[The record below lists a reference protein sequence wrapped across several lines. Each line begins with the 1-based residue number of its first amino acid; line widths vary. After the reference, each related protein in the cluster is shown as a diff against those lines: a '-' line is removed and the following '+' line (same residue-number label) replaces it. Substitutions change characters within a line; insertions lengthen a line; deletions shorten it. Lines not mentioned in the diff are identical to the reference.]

1 MTTFESKPAGRAAG
15 RRRRQDRLLSHIVSS
30 HGLLV
35 LMLALIG
42 LFSVV
47 RANTF
52 PTQFTFDSVLSGEA
66 VVVIL
71 VLAEMLPVVANQ
83 FDLSIGYLVGLCHIL
98 VIGLMVK
105 QGLSWELAV
114 LVVLAIG
121 VLFGAFNA
129 FVVTTLR
136 VNSFIAT
143 LGSGTFA
150 YGLSQW
156 YTGGTQVVG
165 PLPNGFKNIGGAT
178 GIFGIPWAIV
188 IALVVACVLWILLE
202 YLPVGRRL
210 YVVGS
215 SQRAADLSGI
225 NSKRYIQLAFISSGF
240 LTAVASV
247 VVAAQLRIGEPS
259 LGPDYL
265 LPVFAAVF
273 LGATSVRPGRPN
285 VWGSMIAVFL
295 IAVAVT
301 GLQQLGAA
309 FYVEYLFN
317 GAILIAAVSVTLYA
331 NRRRVAR
338 VARSGIASSD
348 EGEEQPELSASG
360 V

>member
-1 MTTFESKPAGRAAG
+1 MRVIST
-15 RRRRQDRLLSHIVSS
+15 
-30 HGLLV
+30 HGLLA
-35 LMLALIG
+35 LMLILIG
-42 LFSVV
+42 VFSIV
-47 RANTF
+47 RPNTF
-52 PTQFTFDSVLSGEA
+52 PTEFTFDSVLAEEA
-66 VVVIL
+66 VVVLL

-83 FDLSIGYLVGLCHIL
+83 FDLSIGYFVGLCHIL
-98 VIGLMVK
+98 VIGLIVRE
-105 QGLSWELAV
+105 GVPWELAV
-114 LVVLAIG
+114 LCVLAIG
-121 VLFGAFNA
+121 AIFGAFNA
-129 FVVTTLR
+129 FCVTVLR

-165 PLPNGFKNIGGAT
+165 TLPSGFTSLGSST

-188 IALVVACVLWILLE
+188 IALIVAGLLWILLE
-202 YLPVGRRL
+202 YLPIGRRL

-215 SQRAADLSGI
+215 NQRAADLSGLQ
-225 NSKRYIQLAFISSGF
+225 SARYIQLAFVSSGV
-240 LTAVASV
+240 LTALAGV
-247 VVAAQLRIGEPS
+247 VVAAQLQIGEPS

-295 IAVAVT
+295 IATAVT
-301 GLQQLGAA
+301 GLTQLGAA

-317 GAILIAAVSVTLYA
+317 GAILIAAVSITLYA

-338 VARSGIASSD
+338 VARDSVALARSDRQPDLASKPPTPAAPGANIGD
-348 EGEEQPELSASG
+348 D
-360 V
+360 